1 MRCVSRETVV
11 MTISFILLVIERLVL
26 EIPCRVLEEVC

>member
-1 MRCVSRETVV
+1 MHCVSRETAVV

-26 EIPCRVLEEVC
+26 EILC